1 MSLVMRV
8 VTGFWLLAVSRT
20 ITFIVKVISLTS
32 NKKQTHSNQKLS
44 LICNQNTKKED
55 TMVNKKLQVWLPLV
69 FSIVLIGGMYF
80 GFELRDNSPSGK
92 SFFRPDKKS
101 TLQEILDLVKLRY
114 VDPVRT
120 DTLQYKAIN
129 EMMGQLDPHSVFIP
143 ASELQEVNEDLTGN
157 FEGIGVE
164 FNIFY
169 DTVHVVHVLVNGPS
183 DKAGV
188 QVGDRIIKVN
198 DVTIAGKAI
207 SSDDVKKKIRGERG
221 SVVKITVLRSSSLKD
236 ISITRGTIPLPAL
249 DAAYLLDKNTG
260 YIRLNKFSETSYEE
274 FMQALEDLQK
284 QQITKLVLDLRG
296 NGGGLMNEAVDITD
310 EFLSDDK
317 LVVYTEGLNVKRRE
331 YRCKRPGL
339 FETGDLAV
347 LVDELSAS
355 ASEVLAGAL
364 QDWCRATIIGRR
376 TFGKGLVQEQY
387 SLSDGS
393 ALRLTVARY
402 YTPKGRSIQRAYDKG
417 KEKYLEEIVDRY
429 ENGEAVH
436 LDTSK
441 VANGKIYKT
450 VCGDSVYGGGGITPK
465 IFVSLDTGRLHSNV
479 SRLYISGLL
488 NNFYYNYYI
497 LRRQE
502 INKYNSASEFN
513 SRYNN
518 MEDAWN
524 SLVTAALKDS
534 IDLNKV
540 SEADKNYL
548 KKRIKAQLAR
558 YRWRTEG
565 YYEVL
570 NSSDPVIKK
579 ALEVLS
585 K

>member
-1 MSLVMRV
+1 MTTLIK
-8 VTGFWLLAVSRT
+8 L
-20 ITFIVKVISLTS
+20 ISLTC
-32 NKKQTHSNQKLS
+32 NKKQVPSNQKLS

-55 TMVNKKLQVWLPLV
+55 TMVNKKLQVWLPLI
-69 FSIVLIGGMYF
+69 FSMVLIGGMYF
-80 GFELRDNSPSGK
+80 GFELRDNTPSGK

-120 DTLQYKAIN
+120 DTLQYNAIN
-129 EMMGQLDPHSVFIP
+129 EMMSQLDPHSVFIP

-169 DTVHVVHVLVNGPS
+169 DTVHVVHVLANGPS

-198 DVTIAGKAI
+198 DEAIAGKAI

-221 SVVKITVLRSSSLKD
+221 SVVKITVLRSGSLKD

-260 YIRLNKFSETSYEE
+260 YIRLNKFSETAYEE

-284 QQITKLVLDLRG
+284 QNISKLVLDLRG
-296 NGGGLMNEAVDITD
+296 NGGGLMNEAVDIAD

-339 FETGDLAV
+339 FETGELAV

-387 SLSDGS
+387 TLSDGS
-393 ALRLTVARY
+393 AVRLTVARY

-417 KEKYLEEIVDRY
+417 KDKYLEEIVDRY
-429 ENGEAVH
+429 ENGEVNH

-441 VANGKIYKT
+441 VVNGKIYKT

-465 IFVSLDTGRLHSNV
+465 IFVSLDTGRLNSNV

-497 LRRQE
+497 LHRQE

-513 SRYNN
+513 TQYNN
-518 MEDAWN
+518 MDDAWN
-524 SLVTAALKDS
+524 SLVSAALKDS
-534 IDLNKV
+534 IDLNKI
-540 SEADKNYL
+540 SQADKDYL

-565 YYEVL
+565 FYEVL

-579 ALEVLS
+579 ALDALS